1 MKIESSLKHFH
12 PQSMHISD
20 AAKGTSPDR
29 LTGTDIMAALGVTCS
44 RARVGLSMFM
54 GKAGSH
60 TDEQRAIQ
68 ALARHALDH
77 APKNVR
83 KAAGGQLGQCA
94 LILARFAFSEY
105 SRSAAT
111 SSECPDCRGAGVI
124 RTEGEIVKYAG
135 YIGMDGEEKISPVTE
150 QGVIEKICV
159 TCHGRGVISARCRC
173 GGSGQVLDRE
183 ATKARGAP
191 VIKACERCSGKG
203 FKSTPSTAAYKA
215 ILTVVSDLHVRTW
228 TRNWKP
234 FYEALVDSC
243 HKAEHK
249 ADVEFQ
255 QVTSF
260 SDDASKI

>member
-20 AAKGTSPDR
+20 AVPGTSPDR
-29 LTGTDIMAALGVTCS
+29 MTGTDVMAALGVTCS

-60 TDEQRAIQ
+60 TDEQRAVQ
-68 ALARHALDH
+68 ALARYVLDH

-83 KAAGGQLGQCA
+83 KAAGGRLGECA

-111 SSECPDCRGAGVI
+111 SSECPDCRGAGVT

-150 QGVIEKICV
+150 QGVVENVCV

-173 GGSGQVLDRE
+173 GGSGLVLDRE

-191 VIKACERCSGKG
+191 VIKACERCGGKG
-203 FKSTPSTAAYKA
+203 FKSVPSSNVHRA
-215 ILTVVSDLHVRTW
+215 ILGVLSELHQSSW
-228 TRNWKP
+228 SRNWKP
-234 FYEALVDSC
+234 FYESLVSLC
-243 HKAEHK
+243 HDEERRAGKAFEE
-249 ADVEFQ
+249 ATRF
-255 QVTSF
+255 
-260 SDDASKI
+260 